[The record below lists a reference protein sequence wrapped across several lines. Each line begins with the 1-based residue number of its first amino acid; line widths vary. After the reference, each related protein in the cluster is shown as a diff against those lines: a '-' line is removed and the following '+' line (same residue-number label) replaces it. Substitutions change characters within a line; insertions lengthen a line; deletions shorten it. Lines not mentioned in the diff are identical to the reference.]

1 MRHWSGA
8 GDGYDVFDVKSDV
21 LDLLAAVGG
30 PAASAQIVTGAP
42 EWYHPGRSGVIQLG
56 PQKRLAVFGELHPS
70 VLAAMKVKGPIMA
83 FELYLDNVPLPK
95 ATGKTARDP
104 LRVSDYQAV
113 ERDFAF
119 VVDTDVSAD
128 KLLKAA
134 RGADK
139 KLIADASIFDIYE
152 GDRIGEGKKSVALSV
167 RLEPIDKT
175 LTDEEIDAVAA
186 KVIANVEKSSG
197 GTLRR

>member
-1 MRHWSGA
+1 MKA
-8 GDGYDVFDVKSDV
+8 DV
-21 LDLLAAVGG
+21 LDLLDAIGG
-30 PAASAQIVTGAP
+30 PAATAQIVEGAP

-56 PQKRLAVFGELHPS
+56 PQKRLAAFGELHPS
-70 VLAAMKVKGPIMA
+70 VLSAMKVKGPIMA

-95 ATGKTARDP
+95 AQGKTARDP
-104 LRVSDYQAV
+104 LKVSDYQAV

-119 VVDTDVSAD
+119 VVDVDVTAD
-128 KLLKAA
+128 KILRAA

-139 KLIADASIFDIYE
+139 KLITDASIFDIYE
-152 GDRIGEGKKSVALSV
+152 GERIGEGMKSVALSI
-167 RLEPIDKT
+167 RLEPLDRT
-175 LTDEEIDAVAA
+175 LTDDEIEAVAA